1 MKKKGQMHQKHLD
14 LLAACTT
21 SGKVD
26 SLQSEACRLYSVG
39 LYELM
44 IGTLTH
50 ADVHIHHA
58 LDH

>member
-1 MKKKGQMHQKHLD
+1 MHQKHLD